1 MPETPDF
8 DHIARNMIT
17 PIDGDDDE
25 RRQLIT
31 AVVADIA
38 EQLRLAWNAR
48 GAADIAKLQ
57 TELSMLMGST
67 MAGPYVSNLDRAMRT
82 LDR

>member
-8 DHIARNMIT
+8 KKLAH
-17 PIDGDDDE
+17 
-25 RRQLIT
+25 
-31 AVVADIA
+31 DIA
-38 EQLRLAWNAR
+38 ATILSHRDDFVVTANAGYVEEQLRLVWNAR

-67 MAGPYVSNLDRAMRT
+67 MAGPYVSNLDRALRT